1 MSDNTLDDSRF
12 TDPVV
17 AIDHVRR
24 VARETAAEAGHHAA
38 AAAVMDLR
46 REYRIM
52 PLQRQET
59 PPDRLATWDAVRL
72 ETRSLVPMAMGGTAD
87 RAFFDARAATPAD
100 QPLPHQPEW
109 APDPSVALQAAALR
123 MPTGTPA
130 PRPSVTSAGAVAD
143 RTPSR

>member
-1 MSDNTLDDSRF
+1 MSDNTLDSSRF
-12 TDPVV
+12 TDPVA

-24 VARETAAEAGHHAA
+24 VARETAADSGYHAA

-59 PPDRLATWDAVRL
+59 PPDRLMTWDAVRL
-72 ETRSLVPMAMGGTAD
+72 ETRSLAPLAMGGTAD
-87 RAFFDARAATPAD
+87 RDLFDERAATPAG
-100 QPLPHQPEW
+100 QPLPHQPGW
-109 APDPSVALQAAALR
+109 APDPSVALQSAALR

-130 PRPSVTSAGAVAD
+130 PRPSVTSAGAVAV